1 MTCVYLDNNAT
12 TQPADAVIDAICEVN
27 TELWA
32 NPSSVHR
39 FGQMVRQRL
48 DLARADV
55 AKLIPLTWAVVTLL
69 IGVTLVALY
78 RDIVDFPDL
87 G

>member
-1 MTCVYLDNNAT
+1 MGGRRY
-12 TQPADAVIDAICEVN
+12 
-27 TELWA
+27 
-32 NPSSVHR
+32 
-39 FGQMVRQRL
+39 
-48 DLARADV
+48 RADV

-78 RDIVDFPDL
+78 RDIVDFPDF